1 MIELLTGEPAP
12 VRQRPVAAAAV
23 NPAVPQ
29 QEGKKLLALS
39 PKIVSRRL
47 AGAHKIPDRLRSR
60 IWRPDPCQFTGAV
73 KTRQRHRIA
82 TVRLDAFA
90 RPFRDQR
97 RSDHN
102 AVMPERLHLAIK
114 PISRRPGFKADMP
127 MVVPGRQSLD
137 RLLDRQRA
145 VLDIA
150 EKSHFSLPPSFRDRH
165 GVLLLGDIKSHE
177 NFTMLSHGPLCVH
190 EARLGPPEQPSFT
203 CTKGR
208 ATGSAR

>member
-1 MIELLTGEPAP
+1 M
-12 VRQRPVAAAAV
+12 
-23 NPAVPQ
+23 
-29 QEGKKLLALS
+29 
-39 PKIVSRRL
+39 
-47 AGAHKIPDRLRSR
+47 SR
-60 IWRPDPCQFTGAV
+60 IGHPDPCQFTGTV
-73 KTRQRHRIA
+73 QTRQRHRIA
-82 TVRLDAFA
+82 PVRLDPFA

-114 PISRRPGFKADMP
+114 PVTRRPGLKADVQL
-127 MVVPGRQSLD
+127 VVPGRKSLD

-177 NFTMLSHGPLCVH
+177 NFAMLSHGPLSVH
-190 EARLGPPEQPSFT
+190 EARLGPPEQLSFT

-208 ATGSAR
+208 ATDSAREHDV